1 MDKKIIVLSGINMT
15 EGGILT
21 IYKECLNYVNSNLNN
36 KYKIIALV
44 HKKNLFEVKKLKNIE
59 FIEFP
64 DSKKSWLRR
73 CWYEYYYFKKLS
85 KQLKPYLWLSLH
97 DMTPNVKTEKLAVYC
112 HNSTPFFKMK
122 FKQIKYD
129 KKVYLFSKFYKY
141 LYRINIKKN
150 DFIIVQQN
158 WIAKKFKEMY
168 SVENLLVAPPNIEC
182 GLNKFLEK
190 DVVEKNSF
198 FYPSFPRVFKNFE
211 IICKT
216 AEYLE
221 KEGINNFK
229 IYLTIDGSE
238 NLYSKEIVE
247 RYKKLKTVKFI
258 GLLSR
263 EKVYEYYSKVECL
276 IFPSKLETWGLPIT
290 EFKAFNKPIIVAN
303 LEYAYETVGD
313 YEKAVFFNPNNMGEL
328 AAKILNVI
336 KNKEEYI
343 VKDKRVDIQN
353 KRANNWRELFEIL
366 LENKWEV

>member
-21 IYKECLNYVNSNLNN
+21 IYKECLNYVNSNLNS
-36 KYKIIALV
+36 KYRVIALV
-44 HKKNLFEVKKLKNIE
+44 HNRNLFEIKKLKNIE
-59 FIEFP
+59 FIEFA
-64 DSKKSWLRR
+64 DSKKSWLKR

-141 LYRINIKKN
+141 LYRINIKRN
-150 DFIIVQQN
+150 NFIIVQQN

-168 SVENLLVAPPNIEC
+168 SVTNLLVAPPNVEC
-182 GLNKFLEK
+182 NSNNFLEK
-190 DVVEKNSF
+190 DIVEKNSF

-211 IICKT
+211 IICKA

-238 NLYSKEIVE
+238 NLYSREIVE
-247 RYKKLKTVKFI
+247 KYKKLKTIKFI

-290 EFKAFNKPIIVAN
+290 EFKEFNKPMIVAN

-313 YEKAVFFNPNNMGEL
+313 YEKVFFFNPTDAENL
-328 AAKILNVI
+328 
-336 KNKEEYI
+336 KNKIKLVLEKDNKYDRNIKYI
-343 VKDKRVDIQN
+343 KKSEIISWN
-353 KRANNWRELFEIL
+353 KLFDIL
-366 LENKWEV
+366 LEEK